1 MESDDDSVQFEESD
15 SECPDD
21 DNFLWEKLAIT
32 TSISNDPIEVFG
44 GYIYLYM
51 QSEDDELFN
60 KMMDQISNAIYKPI
74 AIEHVIDEHY
84 DTIVEYINDK
94 NHGFWYEIGKE
105 GKKWKC
111 GDTLNF
117 S

>member
-21 DNFLWEKLAIT
+21 DTFLWEKLAIT
-32 TSISNDPIEVFG
+32 TSISDNPIEVFA

-60 KMMDQISNAIYKPI
+60 KMMDRISNAIYKPCLLYTSPSPR
-74 AIEHVIDEHY
+74 D
-84 DTIVEYINDK
+84 VE
-94 NHGFWYEIGKE
+94 E
-105 GKKWKC
+105 
-111 GDTLNF
+111 
-117 S
+117 SRMPSSA